1 MALPADDA
9 SEIALFILNPA
20 AGRDAE
26 AYATLAAPSGTK
38 PTGMCMCVDFH
49 WIKRGA
55 FVRAQQRDKESDLPT
70 RLDNVCGSRSGG
82 DEGGDGNTCWL
93 DDHILV
99 LIAGYEDGTII
110 VWDVASLSAVHRSPR
125 HSEPMLCIA
134 ADGKRDLLAVSG
146 SAGTTLTVGPV
157 WPALAGAKANAR
169 AQQITL
175 KHPGINAAVHRDDF
189 KLLATAGW
197 DNRVRLF
204 SWPKMN
210 ALAILESH
218 TSAINCL
225 VWSRPLPSLGWIR
238 LLAACS
244 KDSRISLWSMYN
256 D

>member
-110 VWDVASLSAVHRSPR
+110 VWDVASLSAGHHAILNR
-125 HSEPMLCIA
+125 CFA
-134 ADGKRDLLAVSG
+134 LLQMENEIC
-146 SAGTTLTVGPV
+146 
-157 WPALAGAKANAR
+157 W
-169 AQQITL
+169 QYQ
-175 KHPGINAAVHRDDF
+175 
-189 KLLATAGW
+189 
-197 DNRVRLF
+197 VRLAQHLQ
-204 SWPKMN
+204 WDQ
-210 ALAILESH
+210 
-218 TSAINCL
+218 CGQ
-225 VWSRPLPSLGWIR
+225 R
-238 LLAACS
+238 
-244 KDSRISLWSMYN
+244 
-256 D
+256 